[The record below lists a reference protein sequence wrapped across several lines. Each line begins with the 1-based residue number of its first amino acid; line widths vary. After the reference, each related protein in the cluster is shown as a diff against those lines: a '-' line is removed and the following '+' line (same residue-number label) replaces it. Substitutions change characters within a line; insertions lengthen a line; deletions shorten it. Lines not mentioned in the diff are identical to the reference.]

1 MKSVILS
8 VIAMFA
14 MACSTACGGA
24 TPAPAKPVPEQA
36 PWVTASSEEN
46 SLMKQYQ
53 CLEVTELMK
62 QVLSWPAGESVPFPI
77 EGSAV
82 PLVATPHT
90 AATGEEKGETVLVVG
105 RASDKVT
112 VIGLY
117 PADAPA
123 IGFVD
128 YFFLRNQLMAP
139 ETSDPTAA
147 DKRFDESLKLATG
160 KYFCVDQL

>member
-1 MKSVILS
+1 
-8 VIAMFA
+8 
-14 MACSTACGGA
+14 
-24 TPAPAKPVPEQA
+24 
-36 PWVTASSEEN
+36 
-46 SLMKQYQ
+46 MKQYQ
-53 CLEVTELMK
+53 CPEVTELMK

-90 AATGEEKGETVLVVG
+90 AASGEEKGETVLVVG

-112 VIGLY
+112 VIGLF

-128 YFFLRNQLMAP
+128 YFFLRNQLQGG
-139 ETSDPTAA
+139 SDVNPDA
-147 DKRFDESLKLATG
+147 DALFDTSLKLATG